1 MNYENILYNIKD
13 GICHI
18 QLNRPDVLNAL
29 SPTLVIELKDA
40 FEVAAHDDAVGVIIL
55 SGAGRAFSAGV
66 DLKQMNES
74 IQGGKF
80 SQDEILKTGLVM
92 IENIQTMPKVCI
104 AMVHGFCF
112 TGALELALAFDLMY
126 VADNTKLGDTH
137 AKWGILPKWG
147 MSQRL
152 PQKVG
157 IMKAREMSFTCKTI
171 SGKEAEQYGMANKSV
186 PANELENYTFSIA
199 NTILGNSRQ
208 AIAAFKHLYH
218 EGSHTTLK
226 EGLKIESAFNT
237 DITDRIEFLR
247 AFMKNK

>member
-1 MNYENILYNIKD
+1 MNYTAILYTVTE

-18 QLNRPDVLNAL
+18 ELNRPDVLNAL
-29 SPTLVIELKDA
+29 SPQLVVELKNA
-40 FEVAAHDDAVGVIIL
+40 FEVAAKDESVGVIIL

-66 DLKQMNES
+66 DLKEMNQS

-80 SQDEILKTGLVM
+80 SQDEILKAGLEM

-104 AMVHGFCF
+104 AIVHGFCF

-126 VADNTKLGDTH
+126 VADDTKLGDTH

-157 IMKAREMSFTCKTI
+157 IMKAREMSFTAQTI

-186 PANELENYTFSIA
+186 PATELKDYVFNIA
-199 NTILGNSRQ
+199 KTILCNSRQ
-208 AIAAFKHLYH
+208 AVAAFKHLYH

-226 EGLKIESAFNT
+226 EGLKMESAFNT
-237 DITDRIEFLR
+237 DITDRTDFLR
-247 AFMKNK
+247 QFVKNK

>member
-1 MNYENILYNIKD
+1 MSYNTILYTVTE

-29 SPTLVIELKDA
+29 SPQLVVELKNA
-40 FEVAAHDDAVGVIIL
+40 FEVAAKDESVGVIIL
-55 SGAGRAFSAGV
+55 SGTGRAFSAGV
-66 DLKQMNES
+66 DLKEMNQS

-80 SQDEILKTGLVM
+80 SQDEILKAGLEM

-126 VADNTKLGDTH
+126 VADDTKLGDTH

-157 IMKAREMSFTCKTI
+157 IMKAREMSFTSQTI
-171 SGKEAEQYGMANKSV
+171 SGKEAEYYGMANKSV
-186 PANELENYTFSIA
+186 AATELENYVLNIA
-199 NTILGNSRQ
+199 KTILGNSRQ
-208 AIAAFKHLYH
+208 AVAAFKHLYH

-226 EGLKIESAFNT
+226 EGLKIEGAFNT
-237 DITDRIEFLR
+237 DITDRTEFLR
-247 AFMKNK
+247 EFMKNK

>member
-1 MNYENILYNIKD
+1 MSYNTILYTVTD

-29 SPTLVIELKDA
+29 SPQLVVELKNA
-40 FEVAAHDDAVGVIIL
+40 FEVAAKDETVGVIIL
-55 SGAGRAFSAGV
+55 SGTGRAFSAGV
-66 DLKQMNES
+66 DLKEMNQS

-80 SQDEILKTGLVM
+80 SQDEILKAGLEM

-126 VADNTKLGDTH
+126 VADDTKLGDTH

-157 IMKAREMSFTCKTI
+157 IMKAREMSFTSQTI
-171 SGKEAEQYGMANKSV
+171 SGKEAEYYGMANKSV
-186 PANELENYTFSIA
+186 APAELEPYVLNIA
-199 NTILGNSRQ
+199 KTILGNSRQ

-226 EGLKIESAFNT
+226 EGLKIESGFNA
-237 DITDRIEFLR
+237 DITDRTEFLR
-247 AFMKNK
+247 QFVKNK

>member
-1 MNYENILYNIKD
+1 MQYQTLHLNIENNIA
-13 GICHI
+13 HI
-18 QLNRPDVLNAL
+18 QLNRPEVLNAL
-29 SPTLVIELKDA
+29 SPALVVELKQA
-40 FEVAAHDDAVGVIIL
+40 FEAAANDDTVSVIIL

-66 DLKQMNES
+66 DLKEMNES

-80 SQDEILKTGLVM
+80 SQNEILQVGNEL
-92 IENIQTMPKVCI
+92 IQLIQTMPKVCI

-126 VADNTKLGDTH
+126 VADDTKLGDTH

-157 IMKAREMSFTCKTI
+157 IMKAREMSFTAKAI

-186 PANELENYTFSIA
+186 PLENLESYVFDIA
-199 NTILGNSRQ
+199 KTIASNSLQ
-208 AIAAFKHLYH
+208 AVAAFKHLFH
-218 EGSHTTLK
+218 EGSHTTLQQ
-226 EGLKIESAFNT
+226 GLHIEATFEK
-237 DITDRIEFLR
+237 DITDRTEFLR
-247 AFMKNK
+247 DFLKNK